1 MKSVLKIGVAG
12 LIILL
17 ANACTKDEVPEDPG
31 LPAGNYKLIAYVPG
45 WGDID
50 FTKIQAHK
58 LTHINYAFAN
68 IQNGLIHLEAEK
80 DSLLIAQLVDLKD
93 KYPALKVLISVGG
106 AEWSTYFSDVALTAS
121 SRELFSSS
129 VVNFIVIHKLDGV
142 DIDWEFPG
150 WEGPGNVFRPEDK
163 QNYTYLLYELRR
175 QLNEQAKLNGRWPES
190 PYLLSIASGS
200 SQWYL
205 DFIEMN
211 KIIPALDFINIMTY
225 DFKGGW
231 SLTTGHHTNLYPSA
245 SDHGAGQSA
254 SAAVQLFRSAGV
266 LQDKMI
272 LGAAFYG
279 RCWMGV
285 DKKNNGLYR
294 SFSGSAGALAYKT
307 IKENYLID
315 SNFKNYWDA
324 EAKAPYLWSDT
335 KAMFISYDDP
345 ASLKAKAAYVRT
357 ENLGGVMFW
366 EYSQDYRNT
375 LLDALYNGLN

>member
-205 DFIEMN
+205 DFVEMN

-266 LQDKMI
+266 PQDKMI

-279 RCWMGV
+279 RYWMGV
-285 DKKNNGLYR
+285 DKENNGLYR